1 MMPKDWRT
9 EMADIINNN
18 NEPEELE
25 NVGTVIEE
33 ANDEAIEAESYE
45 RELVTLT
52 DENGV
57 DIEFEIIGRMS
68 YNNNEYIALMSEDN
82 DDNYLILKREIEE
95 NGDESYVTIEDDD
108 EFDAVADAFDD
119 EFMSE
124 IDLDF
129 GAGSDNN

>member
-1 MMPKDWRT
+1 
-9 EMADIINNN
+9 
-18 NEPEELE
+18 
-25 NVGTVIEE
+25 
-33 ANDEAIEAESYE
+33 
-45 RELVTLT
+45 
-52 DENGV
+52 
-57 DIEFEIIGRMS
+57 MS

-129 GAGSDNN
+129 GTDSDNN

>member
-1 MMPKDWRT
+1 
-9 EMADIINNN
+9 MADIINNN

-25 NVGTVIEE
+25 NAGTVIEE
-33 ANDEAIEAESYE
+33 TSDEAIEAETYE

-129 GAGSDNN
+129 GTDSDNN

>member
-1 MMPKDWRT
+1 
-9 EMADIINNN
+9 MADIINNN

-25 NVGTVIEE
+25 NAGTVIEE
-33 ANDEAIEAESYE
+33 ANDDAIEAETYE

-129 GAGSDNN
+129 GTDSDNK

>member
-1 MMPKDWRT
+1 
-9 EMADIINNN
+9 MADIINNN

>member
-1 MMPKDWRT
+1 
-9 EMADIINNN
+9 MADIINNN

-25 NVGTVIEE
+25 NAGTVIEE
-33 ANDEAIEAESYE
+33 SSDEAIEAETYE

-129 GAGSDNN
+129 GTDSDNN

>member
-1 MMPKDWRT
+1 
-9 EMADIINNN
+9 MADIINNN

-25 NVGTVIEE
+25 NAGTVIEE
-33 ANDEAIEAESYE
+33 ASDEAIEAETYE

-129 GAGSDNN
+129 GTDSDNN